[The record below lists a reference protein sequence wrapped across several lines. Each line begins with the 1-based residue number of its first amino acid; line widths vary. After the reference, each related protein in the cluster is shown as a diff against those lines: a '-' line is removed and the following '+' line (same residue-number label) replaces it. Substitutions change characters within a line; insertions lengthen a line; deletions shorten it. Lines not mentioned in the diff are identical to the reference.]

1 MKLIKNMNW
10 EKCPEAVLITQ
21 GEFCFHSAGGI
32 VDVSATL
39 RPTPSITP
47 ATKHSNAPAEYR
59 GLGNSR
65 ETGLLICGPGGCDVT
80 GGNPKVELPGCQ
92 HQGWLIKS
100 KGLLANF
107 APL

>member
-47 ATKHSNAPAEYR
+47 ATKHSNATGR
-59 GLGNSR
+59 IQRIR
-65 ETGLLICGPGGCDVT
+65 E
-80 GGNPKVELPGCQ
+80 
-92 HQGWLIKS
+92 
-100 KGLLANF
+100 
-107 APL
+107 